1 MIKCRT
7 KDGLELDLEASL
19 QYRVDADSI
28 FKIYTSYGTQE
39 KAILTRVIL
48 DIISE
53 TSTKYTSNDFFTKRS
68 EIQKK
73 MKADLQ
79 QNVLDQTWHEVV
91 FFQLR
96 SLSLPDQY
104 EKEIQNTEVKGQ
116 DILKSEKERAR
127 EEVKFNTNV
136 AVARLAVNATL
147 ESAYGQGNK
156 TVYEAEAT
164 AATVRDV
171 IKNQAVAYAE
181 MKTSNALDN
190 D

>member
-1 MIKCRT
+1 
-7 KDGLELDLEASL
+7 
-19 QYRVDADSI
+19 
-28 FKIYTSYGTQE
+28 
-39 KAILTRVIL
+39 
-48 DIISE
+48 
-53 TSTKYTSNDFFTKRS
+53 
-68 EIQKK
+68 

-79 QNVLDQTWHEVV
+79 KSVLEQTWHEVV

-147 ESAYGQGNK
+147 ESAYGQGNR

-171 IKNQAVAYAE
+171 IKN
-181 MKTSNALDN
+181 
-190 D
+190 